1 MNILTSYPIPK
12 IKQQI
17 RSLLRQKSWL
27 LLTYL
32 VKSLLKY
39 FINIFSLF
47 CHFIIFFFR
56 KTKDSLKNY

>member
-47 CHFIIFFFR
+47 CHFIILFF
-56 KTKDSLKNY
+56 S